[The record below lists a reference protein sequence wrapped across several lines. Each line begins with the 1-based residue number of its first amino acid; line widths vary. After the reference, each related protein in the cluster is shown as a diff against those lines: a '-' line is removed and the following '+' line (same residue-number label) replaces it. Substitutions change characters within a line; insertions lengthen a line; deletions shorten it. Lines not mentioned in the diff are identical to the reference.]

1 MPPFRSTPGLMPDGG
16 LIPLYWPAE
25 VGGGIVQ
32 SQLHIGDHLCRTP
45 HVLSDSATDWLAL
58 TVPEKSPAFV
68 VRKWGRRNSAAM
80 WHLLGKRA
88 VRNQVVL
95 SAAYTMTGLFVT
107 GSLN

>member
-1 MPPFRSTPGLMPDGG
+1 MGDSSPFTSQPKLVEGL
-16 LIPLYWPAE
+16 
-25 VGGGIVQ
+25 
-32 SQLHIGDHLCRTP
+32 SSHNCT
-45 HVLSDSATDWLAL
+45 SATICAELRTYYPIAPTDWFAL
-58 TVPEKSPAFV
+58 TAPEKSPAFV